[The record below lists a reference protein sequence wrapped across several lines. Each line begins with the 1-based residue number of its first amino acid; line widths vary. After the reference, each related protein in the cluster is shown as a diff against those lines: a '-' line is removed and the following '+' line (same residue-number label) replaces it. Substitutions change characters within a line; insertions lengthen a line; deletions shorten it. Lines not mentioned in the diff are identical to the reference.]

1 MKKLSI
7 LVLIT
12 MFAACTVKLM
22 TPSQSDADRVSTK
35 YPGYD
40 LAQLNEG
47 KALFETTCNRCH
59 RIKNPMS
66 RNEEKWKKIVPKMIG
81 KLNKKAGKV
90 VIDDKQEE
98 AILKYIVTMNGAPK
112 EGR

>member
-1 MKKLSI
+1 MKMLSI
-7 LVLIT
+7 LALIT
-12 MFAACTVKLM
+12 MFTACTVKLM
-22 TPSQSDADRVSTK
+22 EPAQSDVDRVSTK

-81 KLNKKAGKV
+81 KLNKKEGKV
-90 VIDDKQEE
+90 VIDDKQQES
-98 AILKYIVTMNGAPK
+98 ILKYIITMNGGSKPL
-112 EGR
+112 R